1 MIEILKPLRTKIDS
15 IDEELVTL
23 LVKREQIVRDVA
35 QIKEEHGIAVIL
47 PERIEEVIAQA
58 TAKATAQGGTDYY
71 VRNIYKRIIELSCD
85 LENHLMDDKNTN
97 S

>member
-35 QIKEEHGIAVIL
+35 QIKEEHGFHAI
-47 PERIEEVIAQA
+47 
-58 TAKATAQGGTDYY
+58 
-71 VRNIYKRIIELSCD
+71 
-85 LENHLMDDKNTN
+85 
-97 S
+97 